1 MREAGRTLTVTDDEF
16 LVLFE
21 FLQRF
26 SSTDR
31 LSIEDQAEQ
40 RALWNLCCVF
50 EKAGAAPFEGSYEQA
65 LEAARARLRDQ
76 DQGRDT

>member
-1 MREAGRTLTVTDDEF
+1 MSNPETDDVKITLTADEA

-26 SSTDR
+26 SNTDK
-31 LSIEDQAEQ
+31 LTIENQAEQ

-50 EKAGAAPFEGSYEQA
+50 EKALVIPFFSSYSEA
-65 LEAARARLRDQ
+65 LQAARDRLRDEE
-76 DQGRDT
+76 

>member
-1 MREAGRTLTVTDDEF
+1 MTDPKNDDVTSTLTADEA

-26 SSTDR
+26 SNTDK
-31 LSIEDQAEQ
+31 LTIEDQAEQ

-50 EKAGAAPFEGSYEQA
+50 ENALVIPFCTSYSEA
-65 LEAARARLRDQ
+65 LQAARDRLRDEE
-76 DQGRDT
+76 